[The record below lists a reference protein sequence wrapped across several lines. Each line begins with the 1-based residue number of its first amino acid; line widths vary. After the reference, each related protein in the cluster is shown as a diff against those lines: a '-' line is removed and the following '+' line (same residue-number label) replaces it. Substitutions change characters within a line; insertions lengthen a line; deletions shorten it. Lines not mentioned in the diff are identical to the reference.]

1 MENISEGKMKW
12 IKQLSLLLITLVLL
26 TGSVQIFAASQS
38 TEAKDDEVIKE
49 GIFIGDVNVGKL
61 TYKEAKKKIQDRVKE
76 LSDVKVTL
84 NVNKNIIET
93 TLKAV
98 SYTHLGSGMRIY
110 AGS

>member
-49 GIFIGDVNVGKL
+49 GIFIIRKP
-61 TYKEAKKKIQDRVKE
+61 KRKFRIE
-76 LSDVKVTL
+76 LRNSQML
-84 NVNKNIIET
+84 
-93 TLKAV
+93 
-98 SYTHLGSGMRIY
+98 R
-110 AGS
+110 